1 MTCIGDSFIDDKD
14 FESNNELLEV
24 DKQWASK
31 HNLISHPTILINDFT
46 YRGDIDF
53 KDLKQAICSAYKV
66 RPEYCNIAA
75 ALEDA
80 ENINTYVTASYAKKM
95 TLVFGKVHFIVIGI
109 AIVLLNIM
117 LLICI
122 RRWNA
127 KSQSDRINTQVNAAV
142 S

>member
-53 KDLKQAICSAYKV
+53 KDLK
-66 RPEYCNIAA
+66 
-75 ALEDA
+75 
-80 ENINTYVTASYAKKM
+80 
-95 TLVFGKVHFIVIGI
+95 
-109 AIVLLNIM
+109 
-117 LLICI
+117 
-122 RRWNA
+122 
-127 KSQSDRINTQVNAAV
+127 
-142 S
+142 